1 MKKHA
6 IKNGPRLFFLR
17 NTQDHVDEQDRK
29 AVSYKERKVHVP
41 VVYHAGAEE
50 HPDILKTKPE
60 KGNDYYQSH
69 VVVN

>member
-1 MKKHA
+1 MDLIIFMKLEVVHERREKA
-6 IKNGPRLFFLR
+6 VEK
-17 NTQDHVDEQDRK
+17 DRK
-29 AVSYKERKVHVP
+29 AVSYKEREVHVP

-50 HPDILKTKPE
+50 HPDILKTKSE